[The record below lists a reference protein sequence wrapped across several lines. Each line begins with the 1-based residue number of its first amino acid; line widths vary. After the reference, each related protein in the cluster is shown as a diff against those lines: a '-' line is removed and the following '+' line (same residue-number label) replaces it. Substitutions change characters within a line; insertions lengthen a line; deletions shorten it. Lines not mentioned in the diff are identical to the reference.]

1 MDLSDDPSVLLI
13 HKGPIELRPTRTD
26 SSAAVCRSPSVII
39 YDLFLERE
47 NVSIKSSS
55 LNGLNVELFHFWGGR
70 SKTVVTQCADEMENV
85 SDETHVLI
93 YIGRI

>member
-13 HKGPIELRPTRTD
+13 HKGPIELRPPRTD

-70 SKTVVTQCADEMENV
+70 GAK
-85 SDETHVLI
+85 
-93 YIGRI
+93 R